1 MPHSLQMY
9 SRAGA
14 GESTTTT
21 APDEAPR
28 WSLIVSSDSDEGVG
42 DGSGAPT
49 WPMATIFLPV
59 NVLRMCVLAP
69 CASLAERRGGVLCWG
84 LRLWA

>member
-69 CASLAERRGGVLCWG
+69 CASLAERRGGVL
-84 LRLWA
+84 